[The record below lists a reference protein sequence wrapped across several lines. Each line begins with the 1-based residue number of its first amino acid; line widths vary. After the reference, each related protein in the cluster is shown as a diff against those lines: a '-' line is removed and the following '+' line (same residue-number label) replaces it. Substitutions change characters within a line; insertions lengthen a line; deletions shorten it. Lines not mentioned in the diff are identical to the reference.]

1 MYKKQYGVFVMKVF
15 CFKIN
20 PLFKKVTAITL
31 ALFIGIFLSSVF
43 TVKENVKSISAVN
56 ASADSTGVKL
66 PVLMYHSML
75 KDRSYQGKYVI
86 SPDTFEKDLIYI
98 KENGYETVT
107 TKELYEYVYKG
118 ARLPKKIVMLTF
130 DDGYYNNY
138 VYAYELL
145 KKYKLKAVIS
155 PICKMSEDFSKAD
168 DNSPQ
173 YGHCTF
179 DNLKEMAQSGV
190 FDIANH
196 SYDMHKT
203 HSRLGVSQKSG
214 ENKDKYSE
222 IISADIKKA
231 QGLLYKNT
239 GFSPI
244 CFTYPF
250 GAYNKTTEEIV
261 EKLGFKVTL
270 TCTEKLNYI
279 TKDKNSLFELGRFL
293 RDEKEETSHLF
304 ERIGA

>member
-1 MYKKQYGVFVMKVF
+1 MKVL

-20 PLFKKVTAITL
+20 PLFQKITAIAL
-31 ALFIGIFLSSVF
+31 ALFVGIFLSSVF
-43 TVKENVKSISAVN
+43 TGKGDVKSISAVN
-56 ASADSTGVKL
+56 ASADSTGIKL

-75 KDRSYQGKYVI
+75 KDSRYQGKYVI
-86 SPDTFEKDLIYI
+86 SPNTFEKDLIYI

-107 TKELYEYVYKG
+107 TKELYEYVYKD
-118 ARLPKKIVMLTF
+118 AKLTKKLVMLTF

-145 KKYKLKAVIS
+145 KKYNCKAVIS
-155 PICKMSEDFSKAD
+155 PICKMSEDFSKSD

-173 YGHCTF
+173 YGHCSF

-190 FDIANH
+190 FEIANH

-203 HSRLGVSQKSG
+203 QGRLGVSQKSG
-214 ENKDKYSE
+214 ENKENY
-222 IISADIKKA
+222 INLISADIKKA
-231 QGLLYKNT
+231 QDLLYKNT

-250 GAYNKTTEEIV
+250 GAYNKTTEDTV
-261 EKLGFKVTL
+261 EKLGFTVTL

-279 TKDKNSLFELGRFL
+279 TKDKNCLYELGRFL

>member
-1 MYKKQYGVFVMKVF
+1 MKVL

-20 PLFKKVTAITL
+20 PLFQKITAISL
-31 ALFIGIFLSSVF
+31 ALFVGIFLSSVF
-43 TVKENVKSISAVN
+43 TGKGDVKSISAVN
-56 ASADSTGVKL
+56 ASADSTGIKL

-75 KDRSYQGKYVI
+75 KDSRYQGKYVI
-86 SPDTFEKDLIYI
+86 SPDAFEKDLIYI

-118 ARLPKKIVMLTF
+118 AKLPKKIVMLTF

-145 KKYKLKAVIS
+145 KKYNLKAVIS
-155 PICKMSEDFSKAD
+155 PICKMSEDFSKSD

-173 YGHCTF
+173 YGHCSF

-190 FDIANH
+190 FEIANH

-203 HSRLGVSQKSG
+203 QGRLGVSQKSG
-214 ENKDKYSE
+214 ENEENY
-222 IISADIKKA
+222 INLISADIKKA
-231 QGLLYKNT
+231 QDLIYKNT

-261 EKLGFKVTL
+261 EKLGFSVTL

-279 TKDKNSLFELGRFL
+279 TKDKNCLYELGRLL

>member
-1 MYKKQYGVFVMKVF
+1 M
-15 CFKIN
+15 
-20 PLFKKVTAITL
+20 
-31 ALFIGIFLSSVF
+31 GIFLSSVF
-43 TVKENVKSISAVN
+43 TGKGDVKSISAVN
-56 ASADSTGVKL
+56 ASADSTGIKL

-75 KDRSYQGKYVI
+75 KDSRYQGKYVI
-86 SPDTFEKDLIYI
+86 SPNTFEKDLIYI

-107 TKELYEYVYKG
+107 TKELYEYVYKD
-118 ARLPKKIVMLTF
+118 ARLPKKLIMLTF

-145 KKYKLKAVIS
+145 KKYNCKAVIS
-155 PICKMSEDFSKAD
+155 PICKMSEDFSKSD

-173 YGHCTF
+173 YGHCSF

-190 FDIANH
+190 FEIANH

-203 HSRLGVSQKSG
+203 QGRLGVSQKSG
-214 ENKDKYSE
+214 ENEENY
-222 IISADIKKA
+222 INLISSDIKKA
-231 QGLLYKNT
+231 QDLLYKNT

-250 GAYNKTTEEIV
+250 GAYNKTTEDIV
-261 EKLGFKVTL
+261 EKLGFSVTL

-279 TKDKNSLFELGRFL
+279 TRDKNCLYELGRFL